1 MVNRRDLLAG
11 GVAAATTLGLCV
23 PPAVARSAADAEAAA
38 ASAAGAVHDAAVT
51 AGLIIGPGSAGR
63 CDDSKV
69 GIGVPRW
76 DARST
81 RWLLWYYC
89 RDAAYDPGAPRTLGT
104 GRVALATSRD
114 GLQWARFDGPLGKA
128 SVLEHGVE
136 PEYDALHLGITD
148 VTWAR
153 GQWWM
158 WCFGGNRERRQT
170 VVGALPGMGM
180 RPGLAT
186 SRDGIRWTKL
196 RGRGPGGALIDIR
209 NDQEVFASWVNGLY
223 DRDRFG
229 MFFTSVDNGVSQF
242 RSWVTW
248 SGDALQWSEP
258 TELIWEDGVRDWD
271 AKGIMT
277 RHIQRNV
284 FGGPGRWLMLYTA
297 LHGDQAR
304 NMQRSIAAAV
314 SDDLVHW
321 RHVHDAPIMTVGPA
335 GAWDSGGVSAP
346 QLLKVGRELRLYY
359 FGFPPPRDEER
370 LPKGVGL
377 AISRDGS
384 LLGFERYTGSPAA

>member
-1 MVNRRDLLAG
+1 MVTRRELLTG
-11 GVAAATTLGLCV
+11 GVATVAACGAL
-23 PPAVARSAADAEAAA
+23 ARSEP
-38 ASAAGAVHDAAVT
+38 SHDTGAVT
-51 AGLIIGPGSAGR
+51 AGLVVGPGPDGR

-76 DARST
+76 DARSR
-81 RWLLWYYC
+81 RWMLWYYC
-89 RDAAYDPGAPRTLGT
+89 RDAAYDPGAPRSLGT

-114 GLQWARFDGPLGKA
+114 GLAWTRFDGSLGKG

-136 PEYDALHLGITD
+136 PDYDALHLGITD
-148 VTWAR
+148 VTWAH

-158 WCFGGNRERRQT
+158 WCFGGNRERRPT
-170 VVGALPGMGM
+170 IAGALPGMGM

-209 NDQEVFASWVNGLY
+209 NDQEVFASWVNGLH
-223 DRDRFG
+223 DDGRFG
-229 MFFTSVDNGVSQF
+229 MFFTSVDNGVSLF
-242 RSWVTW
+242 RSWVSW
-248 SGDALQWSEP
+248 STDALAWSAP
-258 TELIWEDGVRDWD
+258 QELVWEDGARDWD

-277 RHIQRNV
+277 RHIQRNPL
-284 FGGPGRWLMLYTA
+284 GGPGRWLMLYTA
-297 LHGDQAR
+297 LHGDKAR
-304 NMQRSIAAAV
+304 NMQRSIAAAA
-314 SDDLVHW
+314 SDDLVRW
-321 RHVHDAPIMTVGPA
+321 RHLHDAPILTI
-335 GAWDSGGVSAP
+335 GAPGSWDSGGVSAP

-359 FGFPPPRDEER
+359 FGFPPPQDEER

-384 LLGFERYTGSPAA
+384 LLGFERHRGRPAA

>member
-1 MVNRRDLLAG
+1 MVTRRDLLTVGVVTATALG
-11 GVAAATTLGLCV
+11 ARVPDAFARAVAAA
-23 PPAVARSAADAEAAA
+23 
-38 ASAAGAVHDAAVT
+38 DAAIPSSTGAAPDASMT
-51 AGLIIGPGSAGR
+51 AGLVVGPGPAGR

-76 DARST
+76 DSRSR

-114 GLQWARFDGPLGKA
+114 GLEWARFDGPLGKGA
-128 SVLEHGVE
+128 VLEHGVE

-148 VTWAR
+148 VTYAR

-196 RGRGPGGALIDIR
+196 RGRAPGGALIDIR

-223 DRDRFG
+223 DGGRFG
-229 MFFTSVDNGVSQF
+229 MFFTSVDNGVSLF

-248 SGDALQWSEP
+248 SSDALDWSP
-258 TELIWEDGVRDWD
+258 PQELVWIDGVRDWD

-277 RHIQRNV
+277 RHVQRN
-284 FGGPGRWLMLYTA
+284 FLGHPERWLMLYTA
-297 LHGDQAR
+297 LHGAKAR

-321 RHVHDAPIMTVGPA
+321 RHLHDAPILTVGAA

-359 FGFPPPRDEER
+359 FGFPPPKDEER

-384 LLGFERYTGSPAA
+384 LLGFERHTGRAAV

>member
-1 MVNRRDLLAG
+1 MVNRRNLLAG
-11 GVAAATTLGLCV
+11 GLATATGLAGLLR
-23 PPAVARSAADAEAAA
+23 PQFA
-38 ASAAGAVHDAAVT
+38 ASQVTGAAGTRAPATGT
-51 AGLIIGPGSAGR
+51 AGGPQDAGTTQGLVIGPGPAGR

-76 DARST
+76 DARSR

-89 RDAAYDPGAPRTLGT
+89 RDAAYDPAAPRTLGT

-114 GLQWARFDGPLGKA
+114 GLSWSRFDGPLGKA
-128 SVLEHGVE
+128 AVLEHGVE

-186 SRDGIRWTKL
+186 SRD
-196 RGRGPGGALIDIR
+196 
-209 NDQEVFASWVNGLY
+209 
-223 DRDRFG
+223 RFG
-229 MFFTSVDNGVSQF
+229 MFFTSVDNGVSYF

-248 SGDALQWSEP
+248 SRDALDWSAP
-258 TELIWEDGVRDWD
+258 QELVWLDGARDWD

-284 FGGPGRWLMLYTA
+284 FGGPGRWLMVYTA
-297 LHGDQAR
+297 LHGDPAR
-304 NMQRSIAAAV
+304 NMQRSIAVAV

-321 RHVHDAPIMTVGPA
+321 RHLHDAPIFTVGGQ

-359 FGFPPPRDEER
+359 FGFPPPKDEER

-384 LLGFERYTGSPAA
+384 LLGFARHRGLPAA

>member
-1 MVNRRDLLAG
+1 MTTRREWLAG
-11 GVAAATTLGLCV
+11 VGSGLVAAALPGFA
-23 PPAVARSAADAEAAA
+23 PAAWAAA
-38 ASAAGAVHDAAVT
+38 PDAGGPDPAVT
-51 AGLIIGPGSAGR
+51 AGLVIGPGPAGR

-76 DARST
+76 DPRSR

-89 RDAAYDPGAPRTLGT
+89 RDQAYDPIAPRTLGT

-114 GLQWARFDGPLGKA
+114 GLAWSRFDGPLGLQ
-128 SVLEHGVE
+128 SVLEHGIE

-158 WCFGGNRERRQT
+158 WCFGGNRDRRQT

-186 SRDGIRWTKL
+186 SRDGVRWTKR

-209 NDQEVFASWVNGLY
+209 NDQEVFASWVNGFY
-223 DRDRFG
+223 DDGRFG
-229 MFFTSVDNGVSQF
+229 MGFTSVDNGVTKF
-242 RSWVTW
+242 RSWLSRST
-248 SGDALQWSEP
+248 DALDWSEP
-258 TELIWEDGVRDWD
+258 QELSWEDGERDWD
-271 AKGIMT
+271 AKGMMT
-277 RHIQRNV
+277 RHVQRNV
-284 FGGPGRWLMLYTA
+284 FGSGGRWLMAYTA
-297 LHGDQAR
+297 LHGDKAR
-304 NMQRSIAAAV
+304 NMERSVGLAV
-314 SDDLVHW
+314 SDDLVKW
-321 RHVHDAPIMTVGPA
+321 RHLFDQPVFTIGPP

-359 FGFPPPRDEER
+359 FGFPPPKDEER

-384 LLGFERYTGSPAA
+384 LRGFERHRGMPAA